1 MTVTEACFHLL
12 SSSCR
17 GRRGVFLTGPRAP
30 HPHPHPSETHCRPP
44 SVHIGLNKI
53 QHLSLSC
60 LSSTNRKSNIR
71 FFTDREQPAEPRRGH
86 GCPLHKRP
94 SQDTEFTLLT
104 GMDAWSRDKS
114 ERLTGP
120 LPWLVGQGV
129 RLELTLDSIYH
140 GSALQRLVGGEGGR
154 GAGPGSGNV
163 AWLRKRTPGGQGTR
177 PGGQGGTWGL
187 GVSQTSVQIPA
198 LPVSR

>member
-12 SSSCR
+12 SNSCR

-71 FFTDREQPAEPRRGH
+71 FFTDGEQPAEPRRGH

-104 GMDAWSRDKS
+104 GVDAWSRDKS

-154 GAGPGSGNV
+154 GLAQETHTWRSGDQTRRARRHGGFGSQPDFGSN
-163 AWLRKRTPGGQGTR
+163 TGTASF
-177 PGGQGGTWGL
+177 QMNYL
-187 GVSQTSVQIPA
+187 G
-198 LPVSR
+198 